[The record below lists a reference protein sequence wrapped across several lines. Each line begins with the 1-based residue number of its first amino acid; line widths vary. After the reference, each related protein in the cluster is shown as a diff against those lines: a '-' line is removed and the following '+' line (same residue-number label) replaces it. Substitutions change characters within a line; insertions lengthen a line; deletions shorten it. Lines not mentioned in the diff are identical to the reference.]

1 MRIVKGV
8 VLGAAGALSGIA
20 ALAPW
25 RRGSDDPSA
34 VRGSPSGRR
43 APHDRGHAA
52 QTAAFAVRRPNPRGG
67 RRWSG
72 LHTVPASLTAS
83 SAASADPR
91 PVPVT
96 TGVVE
101 IQDFPIYRI
110 GVGTVQAYNT
120 VTVRVRVDGEIQ
132 TIAFREGQDVPAI
145 SLRRLIR
152 ARRRLSCIRR
162 RR

>member
-1 MRIVKGV
+1 MTAATQRRPRRSLYVGLILAAAVG
-8 VLGAAGALSGIA
+8 GAAYRLF
-20 ALAPW
+20 
-25 RRGSDDPSA
+25 R
-34 VRGSPSGRR
+34 
-43 APHDRGHAA
+43 PHFD
-52 QTAAFAVRRPNPRGG
+52 
-67 RRWSG
+67 
-72 LHTVPASLTAS
+72 LTAS

-145 SLRRLIR
+145 SLRKLIR